1 MNENVLQ
8 KAKRLRLLF
17 RSLFALFAFF
27 LPGLIISLKYKLI
40 TEFTGYKLSVV
51 AIVLLI
57 ILVWRFKEKLL
68 EWIKS
73 WEYSIMKYIL
83 LGLSKVAVFILA
95 LTILLLA
102 RTGLENL
109 IFCIEWICLCECI
122 AYLVIYP
129 FEEKFDNQVK
139 RILRGIERKS
149 DYKEAINELGG
160 I

>member
-8 KAKRLRLLF
+8 KAKRFRFLF
-17 RSLFALFAFF
+17 RSLFALCAFF
-27 LPGLIISLKYKLI
+27 LPCLIISLKYKLI
-40 TEFTGYKLSVV
+40 TEFTGYKVSII
-51 AIVLLI
+51 AILLLI
-57 ILVWRFKEKLL
+57 IFIWRFKEKLL

-83 LGLSKVAVFILA
+83 LGLSKVVIFILT

-129 FEEKFDNQVK
+129 FEEKFDNEVK
-139 RILRGIERKS
+139 RILRGIERKN